1 MSIESPPLPA
11 QHQAA
16 TPLNPSAPLD
26 RITSRLARVR
36 QGIAARL
43 WIAGLT
49 RFLWLVIALAVT
61 DLTLDWLFHLDR
73 PQRAVLLAFAIV
85 LFGWNAYRWLIRPLT
100 TPTTDDALALEL
112 ESANPRLGQA
122 LITSLQLAKLND
134 KRRAGMS
141 PALVEQAITS
151 GAKIADEIS
160 FEKILD
166 SRRFAQNAL
175 LLLAAL
181 FCFLSFTFA
190 LPFATPLRIWLSRN
204 LFLSTA
210 AWPQRTDLIIQGL
223 GAEGTVPFPRGGDW
237 TQLVVVG
244 PNSSLIPDLVHFES
258 RGPGSS
264 ASRRSMA
271 MQRTGDREFATTFVG
286 VTEPFEFR
294 ARGGDAITEWTRAVP
309 VAPPALS
316 ELTITAIPPRYT
328 GQTSEELPPGQSPY
342 QLLRGSSLKISAT
355 ANKLLESADLAR
367 GDMRWSLIPSS
378 APTKQLSATIPAAQL
393 AADSYAIRLVDTLG
407 LTSATLSFGI
417 QWRPDHPPQVTARLS
432 GIGNVILPQAQIP
445 YTCQVVDDYGL
456 TAFTIVSRVNQEA
469 DPTTNQQHTLSLT
482 NPLTLGQPG
491 EPTPHRELTVQD
503 AIDLLPL
510 KLTAGT
516 NLALRFDATDN
527 SKTDNSNAGD
537 NTAPNVG
544 HSSEFLLRVV
554 TEAEFRSELLRRE
567 KMERQELEFLA
578 KTQDDLLTDSRALTA
593 ALRSSPSLTT
603 EQTEWLPKIHRG
615 QKLVGQKLAAIADRL
630 TALADEVRNNR
641 LPDPSER
648 IQNRLNNQ
656 IAAPLRNLATQAIPP
671 IVQSLDKSRL
681 NDTTDRGALLTTIS
695 TQQADIATRL
705 KQVLAQ
711 MTSSEGFQEAIDLLY
726 EIQKA
731 QGEVHDQTNKA
742 REERIRKI
750 LEGRP

>member
-1 MSIESPPLPA
+1 MSIESPILPGPP
-11 QHQAA
+11 QAA
-16 TPLNPSAPLD
+16 APLNPSAPLD
-26 RITSRLARVR
+26 RIKSRLARVR

-49 RFLWLVIALAVT
+49 RILWLAIALALT

-73 PQRAVLLAFAIV
+73 PQRTVLLVLAIG
-85 LFGWNAYRWLIRPLT
+85 LLGWDASRWLIRPLT
-100 TPTTDDALALEL
+100 TPTSDDALALEL

-122 LITSLQLAKLND
+122 LITSLQLARLSD
-134 KRRAGMS
+134 KRRTGMS
-141 PALVEQAITS
+141 PALVQHAIAS

-166 SRRFAQNAL
+166 SRRVAQNTL
-175 LLLAAL
+175 FLLAAL
-181 FCFLSFTFA
+181 LCFLSFTFA
-190 LPFATPLRIWLSRN
+190 LPFAAPLRTWLSRN
-204 LFLSTA
+204 VFLSTA
-210 AWPQRTDLIIQGL
+210 TWPQQTDLIIQGL
-223 GAEGTVPFPRGGDW
+223 GPDGTVPFARGGDW
-237 TQLVVVG
+237 TQLVTVG
-244 PNSSLIPDLVHFES
+244 PNSSLIPDLVQFES

-264 ASRRSMA
+264 ASRRSIA
-271 MQRTGDREFATTFVG
+271 MQRTGDREFATAFVG

-328 GQTSEELPPGQSPY
+328 GQTREELPPGQSPY

-355 ANKLLESADLAR
+355 ANKLLQSAELVR
-367 GDMRWSLIPSS
+367 GDQHWSLIPTS
-378 APTKQLSATIPAAQL
+378 APTKQLSANIPAAEL
-393 AADSYAIRLVDTLG
+393 TTDSYSIRLVDTLG
-407 LTSATLSFGI
+407 LTSATLNFGI
-417 QWRPDHPPQVTARLS
+417 QWRPDHPPKVTARLS

-445 YTCQVVDDYGL
+445 FTCQVVDDYGL
-456 TAFTIVSRVNQEA
+456 TAFTIVSRTNQEE
-469 DPTTNQQHTLSLT
+469 DPSNNQQRTLPLT
-482 NPLTLGQPG
+482 NPPALGQPG

-503 AIDLLPL
+503 AVDLLPL
-510 KLTAGT
+510 KLPAGT

-527 SKTDNSNAGD
+527 SNPGH

-567 KMERQELEFLA
+567 KTERQELELLT
-578 KTQDDLLTDSRALTA
+578 KTQDELLTDSRALTA
-593 ALRSSPSLTT
+593 ALRSSSSLTA
-603 EQTEWLPKIHRG
+603 EQSEWLPKIHRG

-630 TALADEVRNNR
+630 AALADEVRNNR

-656 IAAPLRNLATQAIPP
+656 IAAPLRNLATQNIPP
-671 IVQSLDKSRL
+671 VVQSLDKARL
-681 NDTTDRGALLTTIS
+681 DATKDRAALLTTIS
-695 TQQADIATRL
+695 TQQAEIATRL
-705 KQVLAQ
+705 KQVLEQ